1 MNNSFRKI
9 AFKHLVLPLIAD
21 LLLFISFSYLTNT
34 MQSNYVTMADNGI
47 LWLYILLLLLIIIG
61 FFCSGFL
68 LISLI
73 FFILRGFP
81 ITTKKYKQIL
91 ARDVSTYLSVEL
103 FCVSFFP
110 KRINKLSE
118 EFYNKISKED
128 QN

>member
-1 MNNSFRKI
+1 MNKSFRRI
-9 AFKHLVLPLIAD
+9 AFKHLLVPLITD
-21 LLLFISFSYLTNT
+21 LFLFIGFSYLTRT
-34 MQSNYVTMADNGI
+34 MQNNYVTMVDNGL

-81 ITTKKYKQIL
+81 ITTKKYKQML

-128 QN
+128 

>member
-1 MNNSFRKI
+1 MNKLFRRV
-9 AFKHLVLPLIAD
+9 AFKHLLIPLLNTLI
-21 LLLFISFSYLTNT
+21 LFTGFSYLVRVIQVT
-34 MQSNYVTMADNGI
+34 YVDMFERGL

-81 ITTKKYKQIL
+81 ITTKKYKQML

-110 KRINKLSE
+110 KRINKISE

-128 QN
+128 WS

>member
-1 MNNSFRKI
+1 MNKSFRWI
-9 AFKHLVLPLIAD
+9 AFKQLLMPLLNTLI
-21 LLLFISFSYLTNT
+21 LFTGFSYLVRAIQVT
-34 MQSNYVTMADNGI
+34 YVDMFERGL
-47 LWLYILLLLLIIIG
+47 LWLYILLIILIIIG

-81 ITTKKYKQIL
+81 ITTKKYKQML
-91 ARDVSTYLSVEL
+91 DRDVSTYLSVEL

-128 QN
+128 

>member
-1 MNNSFRKI
+1 MNKLFRRV
-9 AFKHLVLPLIAD
+9 AFKHLLIPLLNTLI
-21 LLLFISFSYLTNT
+21 LFTGFSYLVRVIQVT
-34 MQSNYVTMADNGI
+34 YVDMFERGL

-81 ITTKKYKQIL
+81 ITTKKYKQML

-110 KRINKLSE
+110 KRINKISE

-128 QN
+128 